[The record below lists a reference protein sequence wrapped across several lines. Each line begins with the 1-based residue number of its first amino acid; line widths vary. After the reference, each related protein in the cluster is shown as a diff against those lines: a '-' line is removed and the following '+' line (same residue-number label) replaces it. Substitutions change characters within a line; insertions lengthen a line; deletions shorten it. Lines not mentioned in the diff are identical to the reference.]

1 MRWKP
6 VVVQSETSDGSLV
19 VTVGHPLVDAYL
31 EFLRA
36 RARPNTIRA
45 VAFDLKVFFTFVDK
59 TPARVTSA
67 DVMSFITVQRNGDGG
82 KVVSI
87 DRSEGLSPRT
97 IRRRLSSV
105 SGFYAYPMVRD
116 DTSVTRNPV
125 PRGLVTRHQRSGLR
139 RRAPLV
145 RTPVTLPKVLSPSD
159 VDRLVAALRT
169 ERDRAMVDA
178 MLLGGLRRC
187 EVLGLRLEDVHS
199 AERKVFIADGKGG
212 RQRLIPM
219 SARFFTTFA
228 RYLDQERP
236 TDASTDAVFVVLRG
250 PTCGAPLSAFGLD
263 EIMRGARRRAG
274 LAQASCHQLRHTCFT
289 RLREAGMSIEALQA
303 QAGHASIETTRVY
316 LHLTNEWLAGEYL
329 KAQKRI
335 EADRLA
341 VAR

>member
-1 MRWKP
+1 
-6 VVVQSETSDGSLV
+6 
-19 VTVGHPLVDAYL
+19 
-31 EFLRA
+31 
-36 RARPNTIRA
+36 
-45 VAFDLKVFFTFVDK
+45 
-59 TPARVTSA
+59 
-67 DVMSFITVQRNGDGG
+67 
-82 KVVSI
+82 
-87 DRSEGLSPRT
+87 
-97 IRRRLSSV
+97 
-105 SGFYAYPMVRD
+105 
-116 DTSVTRNPV
+116 
-125 PRGLVTRHQRSGLR
+125 
-139 RRAPLV
+139 LV

-187 EVLGLRLEDVHS
+187 EVLGLRLEDVRS

-219 SARFFTTFA
+219 SARFFTTLA

-236 TDASTDAVFVVLRG
+236 TDASTNAVFVVLRG
-250 PTCGAPLSAFGLD
+250 PTTGAPLSAFGLD

-303 QAGHASIETTRVY
+303 QAGHASIETTRMY
-316 LHLTNEWLAGEYL
+316 LHLTNDWLAGEYL

-335 EADRLA
+335 DADLSA
-341 VAR
+341 VTR

>member
-1 MRWKP
+1 
-6 VVVQSETSDGSLV
+6 
-19 VTVGHPLVDAYL
+19 
-31 EFLRA
+31 
-36 RARPNTIRA
+36 
-45 VAFDLKVFFTFVDK
+45 
-59 TPARVTSA
+59 
-67 DVMSFITVQRNGDGG
+67 
-82 KVVSI
+82 
-87 DRSEGLSPRT
+87 
-97 IRRRLSSV
+97 
-105 SGFYAYPMVRD
+105 
-116 DTSVTRNPV
+116 VTRNPV
-125 PRGLVTRHQRSGLR
+125 PRGLVTRHQRSGPR

-145 RTPVTLPKVLSPSD
+145 RTPVTLPKVLSPGD

-187 EVLGLRLEDVHS
+187 EVLGLRLEDVRS

-219 SARFFTTFA
+219 SARFFTTLA

-303 QAGHASIETTRVY
+303 QAGHASIETTQVY
-316 LHLTNEWLAGEYL
+316 LHLTDDWLASEYRKAADLIDLANAEAL
-329 KAQKRI
+329 K
-335 EADRLA
+335 
-341 VAR
+341 

>member
-1 MRWKP
+1 VNLKDF
-6 VVVQSETSDGSLV
+6 T
-19 VTVGHPLVDAYL
+19 
-31 EFLRA
+31 
-36 RARPNTIRA
+36 
-45 VAFDLKVFFTFVDK
+45 FDLPDSLSAGPITIKVTNDGPEPHEFNILKLEEGK
-59 TPARVTSA
+59 TAA
-67 DVMSFITVQRNGDGG
+67 DVMAFITAQRNGDGGG

-105 SGFYAYPMVRD
+105 SGFYAYLMVRD

-125 PRGLVTRHQRSGLR
+125 PRGLVTRHQRSGPR

-145 RTPVTLPKVLSPSD
+145 RTPVTLPKVLSPGD

-187 EVLGLRLEDVHS
+187 EVLGLRLEDVRS
-199 AERKVFIADGKGG
+199 AERKVFIVDGKGG

-219 SARFFTTFA
+219 SARFFTTLA

-236 TDASTDAVFVVLRG
+236 TDATTDAVFVVMRG
-250 PTCGAPLSAFGLD
+250 PTRGAPLSAFGLD

-316 LHLTNEWLAGEYL
+316 LHLTNDWLAGEYR
-329 KAQKRI
+329 KASKRI
-335 EADRLA
+335 DADQLA
-341 VAR
+341 VPR